1 MSMRKPFAT
10 TTCQRFESAEK
21 KHNALL
27 SRRQQ
32 MEREAVIISGLLFE
46 IMGLDTLPIAFN
58 ERLWTAT
65 IDRVTV
71 YADERLVFRFKDG
84 TEITETL

>member
-58 ERLWTAT
+58 ERL
-65 IDRVTV
+65 
-71 YADERLVFRFKDG
+71 
-84 TEITETL
+84 